1 MGACPHY
8 PSRHSFHTP
17 NFRGAIDALVQ
28 CIYTINS
35 VGTSSFTLDPSG
47 YAANFEG
54 LVQCIEDLNFTMSGI
69 TSGGGG
75 GTTVQAGSG
84 IYFTTSGTATVIN
97 ATAPAIQAGSGIY
110 LTSSG
115 VATVINAT
123 VTSASG
129 AVFTAGSGL
138 YLVNGSQF
146 NINYDNVFQ
155 NSVSGHIFG
164 AGDNTVSYS
173 GNTVTISGSGITG
186 GGGGGG
192 GGVSV
197 TVSGGPSAGYGNG
210 SLWFDTNEG
219 RLFVYASGNGVSD
232 PAWYQTNA
240 EALAYKSEVP
250 PSGAGFNAPPRDGS
264 LWFNNLMGSLF
275 VYDATS
281 SGWYET
287 GPSRGLSYSVGAP
300 AASTEGAV
308 WVESGTNLV
317 KVWNGSA
324 WADISIDGGVY

>member
-28 CIYTINS
+28 CIYTVS
-35 VGTSSFTLDPSG
+35 GVGTSSFTLDPSG

-69 TSGGGG
+69 TAGGG
-75 GTTVQAGSG
+75 GTPIQAGSG
-84 IYFTTSGTATVIN
+84 IYFTASGTATVIN
-97 ATAPAIQAGSGIY
+97 ATI
-110 LTSSG
+110 
-115 VATVINAT
+115 
-123 VTSASG
+123 TSASG

-138 YLVNGSQF
+138 YLVNGTQF
-146 NINYDNVFQ
+146 NINYNNVFQ

-164 AGDNTVSYS
+164 AGSNTVSYS
-173 GNTVTISGSGITG
+173 GNNVIIS
-186 GGGGGG
+186 GGG

-219 RLFVYASGNGVSD
+219 RLFVYASGTGVSD

-240 EALAYKSEVP
+240 EALAYKSETP
-250 PSGAGFNAPPRDGS
+250 PSGAGSNAPPRDGS

-281 SGWYET
+281 SGWYEA

-317 KVWNGSA
+317 KVWNGSS
-324 WADISIDGGVY
+324 WADISVDGGVY

>member
-17 NFRGAIDALVQ
+17 NFRGTIDALVQ
-28 CIYTINS
+28 CIYTIS
-35 VGTSSFTLDPSG
+35 GVGTTTFTIDPSG
-47 YAANFEG
+47 YASNFEG

-69 TSGGGG
+69 AAGGGSA
-75 GTTVQAGSG
+75 VQAGSG
-84 IYFTTSGTATVIN
+84 IYFTASGTTTVIN
-97 ATAPAIQAGSGIY
+97 ATI
-110 LTSSG
+110 
-115 VATVINAT
+115 
-123 VTSASG
+123 TSASG

-138 YLVNGSQF
+138 YLVNGTQF
-146 NINYDNVFQ
+146 NVNYDQVFQ

-186 GGGGGG
+186 GSSG

-197 TVSGGPSAGYGNG
+197 TVSGAPGASYAAG

-219 RLFVYASGNGVSD
+219 RLFVYASGNGISD

-240 EALAYKSEVP
+240 EALAYKGENP
-250 PSGAGFNAPPRDGS
+250 PSGAGYNAPPRDGS
-264 LWFNNLMGSLF
+264 LWFNDLMGNLF

-287 GPSRGLSYSVGAP
+287 GPSRSFAYGAAAP
-300 AASTEGAV
+300 ASTSTAGAGWLDTTV
-308 WVESGTNLV
+308 NRL
-317 KVWNGSA
+317 KVWDGSSWVA
-324 WADISIDGGVY
+324 ISVP